1 MELEIFK
8 LSEIVHMHQE
18 HLVEIVAKSNQLIE
32 NFQILNEFVNKLVDK
47 INEMDSEILELARKV
62 FENSVEEPF

>member
-18 HLVEIVAKSNQLIE
+18 HLVEIVAKSNQLID
-32 NFQILNEFVNKLVDK
+32 NLQILNEFVNKLVDK
-47 INEMDSEILELARKV
+47 INEMDSEIMELARKV
-62 FENSVEEPF
+62 FEDGVKEPF

>member
-8 LSEIVHMHQE
+8 LSEIIHMHQK
-18 HLVEIVAKSNQLIE
+18 HLVEIVAKSNQLID

-47 INEMDSEILELARKV
+47 INEMDSEIMELARKV
-62 FENSVEEPF
+62 FEDGVEESF